1 MTIHLDPRKRHDF
14 VYLFDVVNGNPNGDP
29 DAGNLPRF
37 DPENTFGLVTDVCLK
52 RKVRNYVSMLHDQP
66 IFIQSREAL
75 NSLIA
80 QAFRDVGVEP
90 PQIQINDEELLEWFN
105 SAGLEVFSLDG
116 DNLSY
121 GGESTKVN
129 DIKKVLM
136 AALDDEASDDLR
148 KKLEKVA
155 KDLADAA
162 KKGGISKEKR
172 KESRHYMATKYYDIR
187 MFGAVLSTGL
197 NAGQVRGP
205 MQLTFAKSKS
215 PILPMDL
222 TITRQARTT
231 AERMETGTTEIGRK
245 ALVPYGLYEAH
256 GFYSPYLA
264 DKDKNGTGVTE
275 NDLKLFWE
283 ALLNMFDYDRSAA
296 RGEMACRGLYIFT
309 HENMRGNAAAH
320 KLFKLIAIDSVK
332 KPPRQFEDYKVS
344 PPAPGPLAKPFDG
357 VTLTVLEG

>member
-1 MTIHLDPRKRHDF
+1 MTGHLDPRKRHDF

-66 IFIQSREAL
+66 IFIQSRDAL

-90 PQIQINDEELLEWFN
+90 PQIELRDEELLDWFN
-105 SAGLEVFSLDG
+105 STALEVFSVDRN
-116 DNLSY
+116 NLSY
-121 GGESTKVN
+121 GGESTKAN
-129 DIKKVLM
+129 DIKNLLM
-136 AALDDEASDDLR
+136 AALDDEASDDLK
-148 KKLEKVA
+148 KKLQKVA
-155 KDLADAA
+155 KDLANAA

-172 KESRHYMATKYYDIR
+172 EEARLDMALTYYDIR

-245 ALVPYGLYEAH
+245 ALIPYGLYEAH
-256 GFYSPYLA
+256 GYYSPYLA
-264 DKDKNGTGVTE
+264 DKERNGTGVTE
-275 NDLKLFWE
+275 RDLELFWE
-283 ALLNMFDYDRSAA
+283 ALCYMFDHDRSAA

-320 KLFKLIAIDSVK
+320 KLFEMIEIEPLAEIPRKFKDYRIT
-332 KPPRQFEDYKVS
+332 PPRSEDL
-344 PPAPGPLAKPFDG
+344 PPG